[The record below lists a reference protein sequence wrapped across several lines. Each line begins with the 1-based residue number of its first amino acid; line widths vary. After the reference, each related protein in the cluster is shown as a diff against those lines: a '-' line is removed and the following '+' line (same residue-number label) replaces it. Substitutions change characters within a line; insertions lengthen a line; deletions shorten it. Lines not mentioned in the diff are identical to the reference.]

1 MNVFISYSHK
11 DEALA
16 RKVGR
21 ALQGVGLDVWN
32 AELEIL
38 PGDNWAEKIA
48 KALKESDAMVVL
60 LTPEALSSS
69 AVRREIDYAL
79 SRKTFSG
86 RLIPVLVGAE
96 EEILEDKV
104 PWILRHLNLI
114 KLPVSGKEED
124 EGIRKI
130 AEALQ
135 AVA

>member
-16 RKVGR
+16 RKVGK
-21 ALQGVGLDVWN
+21 ALQVAGLDVWD

-79 SRKTFSG
+79 SRKAFSG

-96 EEILEDKV
+96 EEILEDQV

-114 KLPVSGKEED
+114 KLPVSGSDED

-135 AVA
+135 TVA

>member
-1 MNVFISYSHK
+1 M
-11 DEALA
+11 
-16 RKVGR
+16 
-21 ALQGVGLDVWN
+21 WN
-32 AELEIL
+32 SELEIL

-48 KALKESDAMVVL
+48 QALKESDAMVVL
-60 LTPEALSSS
+60 LTPEGLNSS

-86 RLIPVLVGAE
+86 RLIPVLVEPNGPP
-96 EEILEDKV
+96 DKV

-114 KLPVSGKEED
+114 NLSVSGKEED
-124 EGIRKI
+124 EGIKKI